1 MRLTEYGWLD
11 SPAWGQVLLP
21 LLVAGVVARVLGLGL
36 LRGSQRGHRFRLVS
50 RERRR
55 EIRTRY
61 AEDASQRQSAL
72 RQLNADWP
80 PHRIASVAEPVLTAL
95 VLGGALV
102 VVVAGSWVRQRTGLL
117 GPSDWT
123 AYYESPPWPASSA
136 LAALTGG
143 APGGPGAALLALA
156 LAALCLA
163 LWARTRFLVLCSRM
177 PSGTWEHSA
186 VRRYL
191 VPLLAGALVLALAL
205 VPVAALAAT
214 ALWQLCS
221 LLQAR
226 ALHHSPP
233 VRTPPPLSGGPAG
246 AKAPPG
252 ATRRTVDGIGER
264 FEKARASRAARR
276 VREERV
282 QRARTAAAE
291 AQALVDARDA
301 EIAAMVLAQSQALRE
316 EARAAAGTAGAAAPP
331 RPATAP
337 DATAPDTT
345 APDTT
350 ERDRTATERD
360 PGARD
365 GQPAPVVPCEPLP
378 PGAPTGIGSY
388 RLLGLIGAGGMG
400 TVYLARRQGSATQV
414 ALKTL
419 HTDLLGDAELL
430 RRFEN
435 EAAVLAQV
443 PEAYTAKV
451 LGSGVADGVPYI
463 AMELLD
469 GRPLG
474 SHLRAHGT
482 FGSGEAL
489 RALALALAVAL
500 DGLHGRGL
508 VHRDLKPANIM
519 MTTDGPKLLDFG
531 IARMIDQTRITRTGG
546 SIGTPAYMAPE
557 QIRDGGIGPAA
568 DVWAWGCCVVAAAFG
583 GSPFTAENLFAIYPK
598 VLEQP
603 PEPAALAA
611 VRALDPALAAV
622 VERALA
628 KAPADR
634 PADGAALLGLLR
646 PGAAQGAIGSEI
658 VLGWRTLRL

>member
-21 LLVAGVVARVLGLGL
+21 LLVAGAVLRVLGLGV
-36 LRGSQRGHRFRLVS
+36 LRGSQRGHRFRLVG

-61 AEDASQRQSAL
+61 AEDASRRQSAL

-80 PHRIASVAEPVLTAL
+80 PHRIASAVEPVLTGLVFAGAVVLAL
-95 VLGGALV
+95 AGA
-102 VVVAGSWVRQRTGLL
+102 WVRQRTGLL

-123 AYYESPPWPASSA
+123 AYRESPPWPASSA

-143 APGGPGAALLALA
+143 APGGPAAAVLALV
-156 LAALCLA
+156 LAAAWLA

-191 VPLLAGALVLALAL
+191 VPLLAGALVLSLAL
-205 VPVAALAAT
+205 VPVAVLAAA

-221 LLQAR
+221 LFQAR
-226 ALHHSPP
+226 TLHHAPP
-233 VRTPPPLSGGPAG
+233 VRTPPPLDGGPAA

-264 FEKARASRAARR
+264 FEQARAARATRR
-276 VREERV
+276 VQEEREH
-282 QRARTAAAE
+282 RARLAAAE
-291 AQALVDARDA
+291 ARAQVDARDA
-301 EIAAMVLAQSQALRE
+301 EIAAMVLARSQALRDQ
-316 EARAAAGTAGAAAPP
+316 ARAAAGPAPAP
-331 RPATAP
+331 TAP
-337 DATAPDTT
+337 DPTARDAARDAPVREATA
-345 APDTT
+345 
-350 ERDRTATERD
+350 RD
-360 PGARD
+360 PGPQDDR
-365 GQPAPVVPCEPLP
+365 PAPVVSCGPLP
-378 PGAPTGIGSY
+378 PGAPAAIGSY

-400 TVYLARRQGSATQV
+400 TVYLARRHGSATQV

-419 HTDLLGDAELL
+419 HADLLGDAELL

-474 SHLRAHGT
+474 SHLRAHGA

-557 QIRDGGIGPAA
+557 QIRDGAIGPAA
-568 DVWAWGCCVVAAAFG
+568 DVWAWGCCVVAAAYG
-583 GSPFTAENLFAIYPK
+583 NSPFTAENLFAIYPK

-603 PEPAALAA
+603 PEPAALGA

-634 PADGAALLGLLR
+634 PADGAALLDLLR
-646 PGAAQGAIGSEI
+646 PGAVQGAIGSEI